1 MKNGISSMSR
11 RNFVASGA
19 LGLAG
24 LALATPSL
32 AFADSA
38 LAEPK
43 PSIAITLKDMNGN
56 VVDTAGASAPRS
68 AGGLARFDGTTRTV
82 TDNADGTFT
91 ATCET
96 SVVPTATPR
105 TIKDNTYDDTGVT
118 IKVSVQ
124 YLFSR
129 GKITVQ
135 SGSVVLTNV
144 AAGANWTSKWM
155 VVCQGVWA
163 SMNQVQAEVTG
174 LEHVLVT
181 GFPAIDYVPSG
192 GSGMNGT
199 NFQGVMSA
207 NGIPEHLVTAS
218 VQV

>member
-1 MKNGISSMSR
+1 MKNNTSSMSR
-11 RNFVASGA
+11 RNFIAGGA

-38 LAEPK
+38 LAEPA
-43 PSIAITLKDMNGN
+43 PSIAFTLKDMDGN
-56 VVDTAGASAPRS
+56 VVDTVGTSASRS
-68 AGGLARFDGTTRTV
+68 MGGLARFDSTTRTV
-82 TDNADGTFT
+82 TENADGTFT

-105 TIKDNTYDDTGVT
+105 SIKDNTYNDTGVT

-124 YLFSR
+124 YLFSQ

-144 AAGANWTSKWM
+144 AAGAKWTSKWM
-155 VVCQGVWA
+155 VVCQGLWTN
-163 SMNQVQAEVTG
+163 MNQVQAEVTG

-181 GFPAIDYVPSG
+181 GFPPIDYIPSG

-207 NGIPEHLVTAS
+207 IGMPEHLVTAS